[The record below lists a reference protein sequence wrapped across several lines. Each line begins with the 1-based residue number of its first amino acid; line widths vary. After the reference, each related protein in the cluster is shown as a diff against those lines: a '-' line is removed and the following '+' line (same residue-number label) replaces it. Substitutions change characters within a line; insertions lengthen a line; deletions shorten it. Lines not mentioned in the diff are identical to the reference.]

1 MYSAKWAPTVPFCHF
16 EAGGFTLIAT
26 MENVWQELINEALT
40 ELVERT
46 GAPAPGA
53 KLRSAIAHLAR
64 QRGLDFPPPG
74 VRKFTELVEAFPADF
89 ILQRR
94 PGSDVLVVPAA
105 RAELLAIEQPG
116 AAPAAA
122 RIRQDI
128 FDALTKVPTPAY
140 GLPYYEPEKDL
151 VLWIREGDQPP
162 QTAVAMPATTLEKE
176 LLLRNV
182 FIKEAEP
189 VDAGKDA
196 LLASLAT
203 TRPLGDF
210 GDTVQEFGLVKK
222 WHVFRV
228 ARLATRLRE
237 WSVRKS
243 LVWQPS
249 WVDATELRSTGAAS
263 PAAPVSLDNKR
274 HLLELSSLLTEEDL
288 ARISVPMD
296 IVLRLLAKK

>member
-1 MYSAKWAPTVPFCHF
+1 MYSAKWALLVPFCHF
-16 EAGGFTLIAT
+16 EVGDFTLIAT
-26 MENVWQELINEALT
+26 MENVWQQLINEALT

-53 KLRSAIAHLAR
+53 KLRGAIAHLAR
-64 QRGLDFPPPG
+64 QRGLDFPPTG

-94 PGSDVLVVPAA
+94 PGSDVLVVPVA

-128 FDALTKVPTPAY
+128 FDALTKVPVPAY
-140 GLPYYEPEKDL
+140 GRPYYEPEKDL

-162 QTAVAMPATTLEKE
+162 QTAVAMPATTLAEE
-176 LLLRNV
+176 LALRAA
-182 FIKEAEP
+182 FIEEAEP
-189 VDAGKDA
+189 VDTGKDA
-196 LLASLAT
+196 LVNSLTT
-203 TRPLGDF
+203 TRPLRDF
-210 GDTVQEFGLVKK
+210 SDAVQEFGLGRK
-222 WHVFRV
+222 WHAFRV
-228 ARLATRLRE
+228 ARLAMRLRE
-237 WSVRKS
+237 WSVRTS
-243 LVWQPS
+243 LAWRPS
-249 WVDATELRSTGAAS
+249 WVDATEIRSTGAS

>member
-1 MYSAKWAPTVPFCHF
+1 M
-16 EAGGFTLIAT
+16 AT

-64 QRGLDFPPPG
+64 QRGLDFPPAG

-128 FDALTKVPTPAY
+128 FDALTKVSVPAY

-151 VLWIREGDQPP
+151 VLWIKDGDQPP
-162 QTAVAMPATTLEKE
+162 QTAVAMPATTLEEE
-176 LLLRNV
+176 LALRAA
-182 FIKEAEP
+182 FIEEVEP
-189 VDAGKDA
+189 VETCKNA
-196 LLASLAT
+196 LVTSLAT
-203 TRPLGDF
+203 TRPLRDF
-210 GDTVQEFGLVKK
+210 SNTVQEFGLVRK
-222 WHVFRV
+222 WHAFRIT
-228 ARLATRLRE
+228 RLATRLRE
-237 WSVRKS
+237 WSVRTS
-243 LVWQPS
+243 LAWQPS
-249 WVDATELRSTGAAS
+249 WVDATELRSTAAS
-263 PAAPVSLDNKR
+263 AAVPVSLDNKR

-296 IVLRLLAKK
+296 IVLRLLAKN

>member
-1 MYSAKWAPTVPFCHF
+1 
-16 EAGGFTLIAT
+16 

-40 ELVERT
+40 ELVART

-53 KLRSAIAHLAR
+53 KLRGAIAHLAR
-64 QRGLDFPPPG
+64 QRGLDFPPTG

-128 FDALTKVPTPAY
+128 FDALTKVPVPAY
-140 GLPYYEPEKDL
+140 GQPYYEPEKDL
-151 VLWIREGDQPP
+151 VLWIRESDQPP
-162 QTAVAMPATTLEKE
+162 QTAVAMPATTLEDE
-176 LLLRNV
+176 LALRAA

-189 VDAGKDA
+189 VDTSKDT
-196 LLASLAT
+196 LIASLET
-203 TRPLGDF
+203 NRPLRDF
-210 GDTVQEFGLVKK
+210 SDAVQKFGMVKK
-222 WHVFRV
+222 WHAFRV

-237 WSVRKS
+237 WSVRTS
-243 LVWQPS
+243 LTWQSS
-249 WVDATELRSTGAAS
+249 WVDTIELRSTTAS

>member
-1 MYSAKWAPTVPFCHF
+1 
-16 EAGGFTLIAT
+16 

-46 GAPAPGA
+46 SAPAPGA
-53 KLRSAIAHLAR
+53 KLRGAIAHLAR
-64 QRGLDFPPPG
+64 QRGLDFPPAG

-105 RAELLAIEQPG
+105 RAELLVTEQPG
-116 AAPAAA
+116 AAPIAA

-128 FDALTKVPTPAY
+128 FDALTKVPVPAH
-140 GLPYYEPEKDL
+140 GRPYYEPEKDL

-162 QTAVAMPATTLEKE
+162 QTAVIMPATTQEEE
-176 LLLRNV
+176 LSLREA
-182 FIKEAEP
+182 FIKEADP
-189 VDAGKDA
+189 DAPGKDA
-196 LLASLAT
+196 LAASLT
-203 TRPLGDF
+203 TPRPLRDF
-210 GDTVQEFGLVKK
+210 SDAVQKFGLVRK
-222 WHVFRV
+222 WHAFRV

-237 WSVRKS
+237 WSVRAN
-243 LVWQPS
+243 LPWQPS
-249 WVDATELRSTGAAS
+249 WVDATEFRATAPSL
-263 PAAPVSLDNKR
+263 AAPVSLDNKR

>member
-1 MYSAKWAPTVPFCHF
+1 
-16 EAGGFTLIAT
+16 

-53 KLRSAIAHLAR
+53 KLRGAIAHLAR
-64 QRGLDFPPPG
+64 LRGLDFPPAG

-128 FDALTKVPTPAY
+128 FDALTKVPVPAY

-151 VLWIREGDQPP
+151 VLWIREGDQLP
-162 QTAVAMPATTLEKE
+162 QTAVAMPATTLEEE
-176 LLLRNV
+176 LALRAA
-182 FIKEAEP
+182 FIEEAEA
-189 VDAGKDA
+189 VGTGKDA
-196 LLASLAT
+196 LAASLAT
-203 TRPLGDF
+203 TRPLRDF
-210 GDTVQEFGLVKK
+210 SDAVQEFGLVRK
-222 WHVFRV
+222 WHTFRV

-243 LVWQPS
+243 LAWQPS
-249 WVDATELRSTGAAS
+249 WVDATELRSTAAP

-288 ARISVPMD
+288 SRISVPMD

>member
-1 MYSAKWAPTVPFCHF
+1 MYSAKWAQSVPFCHF
-16 EAGGFTLIAT
+16 EVGGFTLIAT

-64 QRGLDFPPPG
+64 QRGLDFPPTG

-116 AAPAAA
+116 AAPAVA

-128 FDALTKVPTPAY
+128 FDALTKVPVPAY
-140 GLPYYEPEKDL
+140 GLPYYEPEKDH
-151 VLWIREGDQPP
+151 VLWIRESDQPP
-162 QTAVAMPATTLEKE
+162 KTAVAMPATTLDEE
-176 LLLRNV
+176 LALRKA
-182 FIKEAEP
+182 FIEEAEP
-189 VDAGKDA
+189 VDPGKNA
-196 LLASLAT
+196 LVASLET
-203 TRPLGDF
+203 TRPLRDF
-210 GDTVQEFGLVKK
+210 SDAVQEFGLVKK
-222 WHVFRV
+222 WHTFRV
-228 ARLATRLRE
+228 VRLATRLRE
-237 WSVRKS
+237 WSVRTS
-243 LVWQPS
+243 LAWQPS
-249 WVDATELRSTGAAS
+249 WVDATELRSTAAS

-296 IVLRLLAKK
+296 IVLRLLVKK

>member
-1 MYSAKWAPTVPFCHF
+1 
-16 EAGGFTLIAT
+16 

-53 KLRSAIAHLAR
+53 KLRGAIAHLAR
-64 QRGLDFPPPG
+64 QRGLDFLPAG
-74 VRKFTELVEAFPADF
+74 IRKFTELVEAFPADF

-128 FDALTKVPTPAY
+128 FDALTKVPVPAY
-140 GLPYYEPEKDL
+140 GRPYYEPGNDL

-162 QTAVAMPATTLEKE
+162 QTAVAMPATTLEEE
-176 LLLRNV
+176 LTLRTA
-182 FIKEAEP
+182 FIEEAEP

-196 LLASLAT
+196 LDASLKT
-203 TRPLGDF
+203 TRPLRDF
-210 GDTVQEFGLVKK
+210 SDAVQEFGLVRK

-228 ARLATRLRE
+228 ARLAVRLRE
-237 WSVRKS
+237 WSVHTG
-243 LVWQPS
+243 LAWQPS
-249 WVDATELRSTGAAS
+249 WVDATELRSTMAA
-263 PAAPVSLDNKR
+263 PAAPVSLNNKR